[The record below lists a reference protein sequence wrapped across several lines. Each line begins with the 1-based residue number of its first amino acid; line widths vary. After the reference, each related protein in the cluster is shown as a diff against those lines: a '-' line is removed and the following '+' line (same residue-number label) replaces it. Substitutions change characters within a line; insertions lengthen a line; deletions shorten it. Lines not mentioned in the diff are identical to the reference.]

1 MSKKKRK
8 AWATKIESKSKP
20 KHKEVDICEDC
31 NMYYKG
37 VIMDGSGKVLKTIGC
52 KNHCPWRM
60 G

>member
-1 MSKKKRK
+1 MSKKKGRILM
-8 AWATKIESKSKP
+8 TPFKSKP
-20 KHKEVDICEDC
+20 KHQEVDICEDC

-37 VIMDGSGKVLKTIGC
+37 VIKDGSGKVLKTIGC